1 MSFEDGPLEREWN
14 PTKEEW
20 DAMNDEHIR
29 SDKDLADD
37 YRQAVSRQELL
48 IATMQADL
56 DRKDAKIQQLLT
68 WVPHPSEMSG
78 WDDPECDPDL
88 AAIIREAC
96 EIHEVEVPEHLK
108 HGPA

>member
-1 MSFEDGPLEREWN
+1 MFGDD
-14 PTKEEW
+14 EE
-20 DAMNDEHIR
+20 IR
-29 SDKDLADD
+29 SWKDMADD

-78 WDDPECDPDL
+78 WDDPECDKDL

-96 EIHEVEVPEHLK
+96 ELHGVEVPEHLIETR
-108 HGPA
+108 